1 MNDVQVGAPGGF
13 VPQIAL
19 TLGARD
25 GTAVAIDPSNPLPTR
40 AMAMAAGSVPIAGV
54 MTDSGIVGPFMPDLM
69 RAIIVT
75 LAGEWTGTVSV
86 LRSSDGGATRQ
97 PLTFVDGSAKGVWSG
112 NVNTAIGEE
121 SVAGARYYLQFA
133 RTSGTLSFR
142 VEQ

>member
-1 MNDVQVGAPGGF
+1 MSNVRSGLPGAAAASRLEGES
-13 VPQIAL
+13 
-19 TLGARD
+19 GAI
-25 GTAVAIDPSNPLPTR
+25 T
-40 AMAMAAGSVPIAGV
+40 
-54 MTDSGIVGPFMPDLM
+54 
-69 RAIIVT
+69 VT
-75 LAGEWTGTVSV
+75 LAGEWRGTVSV

-133 RTSGTLSFR
+133 RVSGTLSFR

>member
-25 GTAVAIDPSNPLPTR
+25 GVAVAVDRTNPLPMR
-40 AMAMAAGSVPIAGV
+40 AIATAAASVPLAGTL
-54 MTDSGIVGPFMPDLM
+54 TDRGIVGPFTPELM
-69 RAIIVT
+69 RAITVT
-75 LAGEWTGTVSV
+75 LAGEWSGTVTV
-86 LRSSDGGATRQ
+86 LRSSDGGTTRQ

-121 SVAGARYYLQFA
+121 SVAGARYYLQFV
-133 RTSGTLSFR
+133 RVSGTLSFR